1 MITVGIIN
9 YGIGNISS
17 IKSSISRLGYP
28 VKLVTTEND
37 IKGVSTL
44 ILPGVGAM
52 PFAMKNIRELK
63 LHRLI
68 KNIVKNKDIRLI
80 GICLGMQMMFEFSE
94 EGNIP
99 CLGILKGRVKKF
111 EDNSCHIGWNN
122 VKTSLL
128 SSTDKRLKNFYFN
141 HSFYVECSKALI
153 YGESTTKAPFPA
165 IIKYKNFIGI
175 QFHPEKSQI
184 MGNELMK
191 ELII

>member
-1 MITVGIIN
+1 MIRVGIIN

-17 IKSSISRLGYP
+17 IKNSISRLRYP
-28 VKLVTTEND
+28 LKLVTTED
-37 IKGVSTL
+37 DLQGISTL

-52 PFAMKNIRELK
+52 PFAMKNIKELK
-63 LHRLI
+63 LDKLI
-68 KNIVKNKDIRLI
+68 KKVVENKEIRLI

-99 CLGILKGRVKKF
+99 CLGILKGRVIKF
-111 EDNSCHIGWNN
+111 QDNSCHIGWNN

-128 SSTDKRLKNFYFN
+128 SDINPRLKNFYFN
-141 HSFYVECSKALI
+141 HGFYVECSKALI
-153 YGESTTKAPFPA
+153 SGESVTKTSFPA

-184 MGNELMK
+184 MGHELMK